1 MSKLEKK
8 LIDYLNLKLLKQD
21 YVHTQKWNLA
31 SSTRENERI
40 LAREFHNILT
50 SSSDYEY
57 YSGNYNWEVYE
68 KSVKYY
74 CEQRFN
80 TTDAKSILK
89 TLNREEKLK
98 QLGI

>member
-21 YVHTQKWNLA
+21 YVHVQKWDLA
-31 SSTRENERI
+31 SNVRENERI
-40 LAREFHNILT
+40 LVREFHNILT

-57 YSGNYNWEVYE
+57 DWEVYD